1 MKRIT
6 IKSKLKIA
14 FPVILGLLFL
24 SYGNKTSHP
33 AINKII
39 VEGFVSRN
47 NKYEFSMVKFQDYVF
62 NLNIGK
68 LKGDFIVESGLF
80 NPSEVSRVG
89 DISVGEQNTT
99 YTERSREIT
108 AQEWIEH
115 GGYSADVP
123 EVPASLRHFY
133 DPTRP
138 EGERHLTDQVNSKL
152 FAWAQSFLKNPETN
166 GVDWAIGE
174 QGNFG
179 VLEHIY
185 TWEHGKKYL
194 IAALQQPDIA
204 KRKELMA
211 KAWRSLGETLHMIAD
226 NGCPAHVRNDG
237 HPSLPLPIFS
247 YFGNPDPYEEIMAVS
262 STAGFDGGPID
273 EDLKESF
280 RTAKKVH
287 EIAHGL
293 AVFTNKNFFTNETIS
308 GTDWKGNAVKPIAH
322 PDYVYDSPKL
332 SASAYKNDYYYYR
345 TIAGTEVKM
354 CTDMQFFKGLA
365 LYRTDP
371 YIDQACVES
380 QAKVLIPAIK
390 EAGIHT
396 VRLFIPAL
404 QVEIINIEEDG
415 RITGKITHKT
425 DEEYP
430 KPVLYNGPVNI
441 KNTRLEI
448 INTFTAFDGKFEG
461 RLGKAGSDIFAEI
474 DFGGV
479 VVRSKSKKADVSA
492 FTLGHKSNKTPD
504 QIGWPSSYAL
514 NDPLSRLLT
523 IRSFNFVVSEDGF
536 FETRIPGYTTRNS
549 YNEKKGF
556 NVNNGVFENIG
567 DVKLSGHIEQMRKVD
582 EYIQKG
588 GSGLGTKVGTMTYA
602 SSGSF
607 SDKEELYPGSS
618 QTQTNKDY
626 KFTVS
631 AKYDLYVIIDGSKM
645 SAPVAI
651 QARLVE
657 GTERFTGLP
666 AGMSKGVKESITFEI
681 NK

>member
-1 MKRIT
+1 MKKIP

-14 FPVILGLLFL
+14 FPLILGLLFL

-47 NKYEFSMVKFQDYVF
+47 NKFEFSMIKFQDYYF
-62 NLNIGK
+62 KLNTGE
-68 LKGDFIVESGLF
+68 LKGSFIEKAGLF
-80 NPSEVSRVG
+80 NPSEVASVG
-89 DISVGEQNTT
+89 DISIGEQSTT
-99 YTERSREIT
+99 YTERKKEIS
-108 AQEWIEH
+108 AQKWIEH
-115 GGYSADVP
+115 GGFSADVP

-138 EGERHLTDQVNSKL
+138 ESERYLTDQVNSKL
-152 FAWAQSFLKNPETN
+152 FNWAQSFMKNPKTN
-166 GVDWAIGE
+166 GVEWAIGE

-179 VLEHIY
+179 VLEHVY

-194 IAALQQPDIA
+194 QAALLQPDIA
-204 KRKELMA
+204 KRNELMA

-247 YFGNPDPYEEIMAVS
+247 YFGNPDPYEEIMEVS
-262 STAGFDGGPID
+262 STAGFDGGPVD

-287 EIAHGL
+287 DIAYEL

-308 GTDWKGNAVKPIAH
+308 GTDWKGNKIQPIAH
-322 PDYVYDSPKL
+322 PEYVYDSPKL
-332 SASAYKNDYYYYR
+332 SASAYKKDYYYYR

-354 CTDMQFFKGLA
+354 CTDMNFFEGYA
-365 LYRTDP
+365 IYRTDP

-380 QAKVLIPAIK
+380 QARVLIPAIK
-390 EAGIHT
+390 EAGIHAMK
-396 VRLFIPAL
+396 LFIPAL
-404 QVEIINIEEDG
+404 QVEITEIEENG
-415 RITGKITHKT
+415 RITGKIIHKT

-430 KPVLYNGPVNI
+430 EKILYNGPVNI
-441 KNTRLEI
+441 KNTRLDI
-448 INTFTAFDGKFEG
+448 INTFMAHSGKFEG

-474 DFGGV
+474 EFGGV
-479 VVRSKSKKADVSA
+479 AVRSKHKKADVSA
-492 FTLGHKSNKTPD
+492 FTMGYKSNKTPE
-504 QIGWPSSYAL
+504 QIGWPSSDRL
-514 NDPLSRLLT
+514 NDPLTRLLT
-523 IRSFNFVVSEDGF
+523 VRSFNFVVSEEGF
-536 FETRIPGYTTRNS
+536 FETQIPGYTVRKK
-549 YNEKKGF
+549 YNENKDF
-556 NVNNGVFENIG
+556 NINNGVYEHIG
-567 DVKLSGHIEQMRKVD
+567 NVKLTGHIEQMRKVD
-582 EYIQKG
+582 EYLQKG
-588 GSGLGTKVGTMTYA
+588 GSGLGVKVGIMNY
-602 SSGSF
+602 SSNGSF
-607 SDKEELYPGSS
+607 SDKEELYSGSS

-657 GTERFTGLP
+657 GSERYSGLP
-666 AGMSKGVKESITFEI
+666 SGMAKGVKESITFEI